1 MAFSCRICENSE
13 NNRNHKAREM
23 MFGMRDEFDYV
34 ECGVCGTLQIAEI
47 PDLAKYYPQDY
58 FSLGEA
64 TDIEFSKK
72 FKRRLTARFA
82 GRYFVYKKNII
93 GKILVGK
100 KPWLEIDFPSAL
112 RESLLGIDFHS
123 RILDFGCGTGRP
135 LHVLYHF
142 GFRNLTGADAF
153 IESDIF
159 YENGVKVYKKSLQEI
174 EPEFDLVLLNHSFE
188 HLPNPLE
195 SLIEIRRLL
204 AKDKFALIRLPIA
217 NFAWEKYGTNW
228 VQLDAPRHLFLY
240 TEKSFRI
247 LAEKA
252 GLKVEKVVYDSTA
265 FQFWGSEQYLQNIP
279 LKDARTFKDDVSKSI
294 FTPAEM
300 DEWKKQ
306 SEELNAQNKGDQA
319 SFYLRAMDKNA

>member
-1 MAFSCRICENSE
+1 
-13 NNRNHKAREM
+13 M

-34 ECGVCGTLQIAEI
+34 QCGGCGTVQISEL
-47 PDLAKYYPQDY
+47 PDLAKYYPKNY

-64 TDIEFSKK
+64 TDIEFSEK
-72 FKRRLTARFA
+72 FKRRLAARFA
-82 GRYFVYKKNII
+82 GRYFFQNKSFI
-93 GKILVGK
+93 GRMLVER
-100 KPWLEIDFPSAL
+100 KPWLQMEFPAAL
-112 RESLLGIDFHS
+112 REPLLGLRFHS

-159 YENGVKVYKKSLQEI
+159 YPNGVKVYKRSLAEL
-174 EPEFDLVLLNHSFE
+174 EPAFDLILLNHSFE

-195 SLIEIRRLL
+195 SLIEISRLL
-204 AKDKFALIRLPIA
+204 ARNKFALIRLPLV

-240 TEKSFRI
+240 TERGFRL

-252 GLKVEKVVYDSTA
+252 GFSVEKVIYDSTA
-265 FQFWGSEQYLQNIP
+265 FQFYGSEQYLQDIP
-279 LKDARTFKDDVSKSI
+279 LNDERTNTNDISKGI
-294 FTPAEM
+294 FTQEQIDSWERQA
-300 DEWKKQ
+300 K
-306 SEELNAQNKGDQA
+306 ELNAQGKGDQA
-319 SFYLRAMDKNA
+319 SFFLRKP

>member
-13 NNRNHKAREM
+13 NNRIHKAREM

-34 ECGVCGTLQIAEI
+34 ECGACGTLQIAEI

-72 FKRRLTARFA
+72 FKRRLAARFA

-93 GKILVGK
+93 GKILVEK
-100 KPWLEIDFPSAL
+100 KPWLEMDFPSAL
-112 RESLLGIDFHS
+112 REPLLGIDFHS

-142 GFRNLTGADAF
+142 GFRDLTGADAF

-217 NFAWEKYGTNW
+217 SFAWEKYGTNW

-252 GLKVEKVVYDSTA
+252 GLKVEKVIYDSTA

-279 LKDARTFKDDVSKSI
+279 LNDDRTFKADVSKSI

-306 SEELNAQNKGDQA
+306 AEELNIQNKGDQA
-319 SFYLRAMDKNA
+319 SFYLRVIDKNS